1 MFKDDSI
8 TKLDA
13 GCQTNSQEVNSVG
26 SNYLSDWVKD
36 YSKESDKQNKK
47 KHNHCDN
54 LKRRNLQVA
63 KLFEGDDKFNSVHK
77 ALVDSGREIK
87 AEVRMN
93 VNTSEVRFKFSCWH
107 SRCRIDPITQYAN
120 AKKERF
126 RMFKA
131 LRNMTPLYPTHEFA
145 FLTLTVRNC
154 PITELRK
161 TVNLLS
167 KSFLNMTRAKPF
179 SEYFNQRGG
188 DAIAGFYR
196 ALEVT
201 QDKHNSDYCHPHLH
215 ILLHLPQYYFHG
227 GNGIRQPDIVKAW
240 QKALG
245 VDYEPSVRI
254 NRVKAKKTKYNAENS
269 DGEGAE
275 NTGLFEAVCET
286 AKYQTKSNDFLDS
299 GAEWAKEYLSQ
310 MKGIRNVSTG
320 GTIKCAL
327 ANLDKKIEST
337 IDDELTLDEEEIVLD
352 AMTFL
357 FHSGV
362 KKYVRFR

>member
-1 MFKDDSI
+1 MSKNHSI
-8 TKLDA
+8 TKPDA
-13 GCQTNSQEVNSVG
+13 GCQTSSFENTDTDNSSKSG
-26 SNYLSDWVKD
+26 YLSNYVKD
-36 YSKESDKQNKK
+36 YSSESDKNNKK

-63 KLFEGDDKFNSVHK
+63 KLFEGDEKFKSVHK
-77 ALVDSGREIK
+77 SLVESGNEVK

-93 VNTSEVRFKFSCWH
+93 VKTSEVRFKFSCWH

-126 RMFKA
+126 RMFQA
-131 LRNMTPLYPTHEFA
+131 LRRLTVLHPTHEFA

-167 KSFLNMTRAKPF
+167 KSFLSMTRAKPF
-179 SEYFNQRGG
+179 SEYFNQRGSE
-188 DAIAGFYR
+188 AIAGFYK

-201 QDKHNSDYCHPHLH
+201 QDKHNADYCHPHLH
-215 ILLHLPQYYFHG
+215 ILLHLPKRYFHD

-254 NRVKAKKTKYNAENS
+254 NRVKPKSKAV
-269 DGEGAE
+269 DGTDAGV
-275 NTGLFEAVCET
+275 FKAVCET
-286 AKYQTKSNDFLDS
+286 AKYQTKSNDFINS
-299 GAEWAKEYLSQ
+299 GKEWTKEYLLQ
-310 MKGIRNVSTG
+310 MKGVRNVSTG
-320 GTIKCAL
+320 GTIKFAL
-327 ANLDKKIEST
+327 AYFDKKIEST
-337 IDDELTLDEEEIVLD
+337 IDEELTLDEEEIVLD

-357 FHSGV
+357 FNQQV
-362 KKYVRFR
+362 KKYVRFK